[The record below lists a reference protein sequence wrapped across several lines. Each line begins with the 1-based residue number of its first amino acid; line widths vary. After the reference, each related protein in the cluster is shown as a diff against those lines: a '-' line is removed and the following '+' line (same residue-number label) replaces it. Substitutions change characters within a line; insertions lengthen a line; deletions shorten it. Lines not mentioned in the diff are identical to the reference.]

1 MVGLAIGKLFLFLLT
16 IPSLLSVLFVARD
29 LVFTRYG
36 CDDQGVVRKLF
47 LPSCWWTCTVCC
59 LRRRYL
65 WIGNRNRLKRLECE
79 RECLSRS
86 LCGVLQAYTH
96 CSSSEE
102 KHLPEMEQW
111 NDGRREWVQI
121 MEGRWTV
128 WGGGQGSHE
137 GVSFGCEWE
146 ESSMW
151 LSLYEVGEDPMHSC
165 DESASLVARV
175 LKSMGLRWRWVPT
188 RNGLINLSESE
199 WEREGTVAVASEEGE
214 CRTGWI
220 RLFGRTRPTMEPS
233 GSVITV

>member
-1 MVGLAIGKLFLFLLT
+1 MFLLT
-16 IPSLLSVLFVARD
+16 IPSLFSVLFVARD
-29 LVFTRYG
+29 LVWTRYG

-59 LRRRYL
+59 LWRRHL

-79 RECLSRS
+79 RDCLSRS

-96 CSSSEE
+96 CSSNEE
-102 KHLPEMEQW
+102 RHLPEMEQW
-111 NDGRREWVQI
+111 NDEGREWLQI

-128 WGGGQGSHE
+128 WDDGQGSHE

-151 LSLYEVGEDPMHSC
+151 LSLYEMGEDPIYSC
-165 DESASLVARV
+165 DESASLVERV
-175 LKSMGLRWRWVPT
+175 LESMGLRWRWVPT
-188 RNGLINLSESE
+188 RNGLINLTGSE

-220 RLFGRTRPTMEPS
+220 RSFGRARPIMEPS

>member
-1 MVGLAIGKLFLFLLT
+1 MVGLAIGKLLLFLLT

-29 LVFTRYG
+29 LVWTRYG

-47 LPSCWWTCTVCC
+47 LPSCWWACTVCC
-59 LRRRYL
+59 LWRRYL
-65 WIGNRNRLKRLECE
+65 WIGNRNRLKHLECE
-79 RECLSRS
+79 CECLSRS
-86 LCGVLQAYTH
+86 LCGLLQAYTH

-102 KHLPEMEQW
+102 RHLPEMEQW
-111 NDGRREWVQI
+111 NDERRGWLQI

-175 LKSMGLRWRWVPT
+175 LESMGFCWRWVPT
-188 RNGLINLSESE
+188 RNGLINLSKSE
-199 WEREGTVAVASEEGE
+199 WEREGAVAVASEEGE
-214 CRTGWI
+214 CRTGW
-220 RLFGRTRPTMEPS
+220 GRY
-233 GSVITV
+233 GSDHSVA